1 MSETILDAVRGLCS
15 GLLVGA
21 VFAMV
26 GAPIPA
32 PPTIGGVL
40 GVAGVAAGWAFV
52 LHVRGLFQ

>member
-1 MSETILDAVRGLCS
+1 MSEVVFDAARGLCS

-21 VFAMV
+21 LFVLA

-40 GVAGVAAGWAFV
+40 GVAGVAAGWAFA
-52 LHVRGLFQ
+52 LHVKGLLQ